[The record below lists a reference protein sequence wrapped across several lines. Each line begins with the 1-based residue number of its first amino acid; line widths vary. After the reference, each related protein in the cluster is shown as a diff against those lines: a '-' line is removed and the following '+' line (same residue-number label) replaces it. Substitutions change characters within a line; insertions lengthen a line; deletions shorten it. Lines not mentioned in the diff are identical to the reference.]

1 MSTGGAPAG
10 VGTVNGT
17 GPPLEGFAIAVTS
30 YRRAEDLIEA
40 LTRRGAR
47 VLHAPVLKIIPPAED
62 ETLLNDTRAIIAA
75 RPDTVAIT
83 TAYGLRRWLEAADAA
98 GLLDELMEVLSAARL
113 LIRGPK
119 ARGAVRAAG
128 LKDAEAVEGE
138 RTKDLIDYVLTE
150 GASGRRVAVQL
161 HGYTDE
167 SPLAQLRASGAEVL
181 TVEPYQWAAHE
192 AANADNL
199 VEAVIAERIDAITF
213 TSAPA
218 VDALIGRAHANGQG
232 AALLGPLQA
241 GTTVAAAV
249 GPVTAGPLL
258 EAGVTPVVPD
268 RHRMGALVRT
278 LTDHLV
284 THHTAAAVTAAG
296 HLELRGH
303 AIRLGG
309 ATVALP
315 PAAVRILGLLLATP
329 GRLVSREELLR
340 ALGEDASEHTLDV
353 AISRLRSGLQDPR
366 LIRTVVKRG
375 YLLAGSGTDA

>member
-1 MSTGGAPAG
+1 MSGPDPA
-10 VGTVNGT
+10 
-17 GPPLEGFAIAVTS
+17 LEGFTIAVTS

-47 VLHAPVLKIIPPAED
+47 VLHAPVLKIVPPAQD
-62 ETLLNDTRAIIAA
+62 ELLLNETRAIITA

-83 TAYGLRRWLEAADAA
+83 TGYGLRRWLEAADAA
-98 GLLDELMEVLSAARL
+98 GLLDELIEVLGAARL

-128 LKDAEAVEGE
+128 LNDAGAVEGE
-138 RTKDLIDYVLTE
+138 RTRDLIEHILTE
-150 GASGRRVAVQL
+150 GASGRTVAVQL

-167 SPLAQLRASGAEVL
+167 SPLAQLRASGARVL
-181 TVEPYQWAAHE
+181 TIEPYQWAAHGTD
-192 AANADNL
+192 NADNL
-199 VEAVIAERIDAITF
+199 VEAVVAERIDAITF

-218 VDALIGRAHANGQG
+218 VDALVGRAHAKGLG
-232 AALLGPLQA
+232 AALLGPLRA

-268 RHRMGALVRT
+268 RHRLGALVRT

-284 THHTAAAVTAAG
+284 DHHTASVVTAAG
-296 HLELRGH
+296 HLEVRGH
-303 AIRLGG
+303 AVRLGG
-309 ATVALP
+309 THVALP
-315 PAAVRILGLLLATP
+315 PAALRILNRLLMNP
-329 GRLVSREELLR
+329 GRLVSREQLLR
-340 ALGEDASEHTLDV
+340 ALGDEASEHALDV
-353 AISRLRSGLQDPR
+353 AISRLRTGLQDPR

-375 YLLAGSGTDA
+375 YLLAASPALPAAR